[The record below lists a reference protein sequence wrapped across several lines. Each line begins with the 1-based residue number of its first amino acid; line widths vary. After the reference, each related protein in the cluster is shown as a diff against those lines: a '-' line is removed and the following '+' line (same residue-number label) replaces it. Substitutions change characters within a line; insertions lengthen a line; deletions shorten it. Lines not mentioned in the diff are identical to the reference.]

1 MERLQKV
8 IASTGYCSR
17 RKAEELIKEGKV
29 MVDDRGS
36 TWAKP
41 GTAKHYVNADLTYS
55 KEKNPNATSHWEV
68 PAQEN
73 YKSQVAQ
80 EIEDYI
86 KRM

>member
-1 MERLQKV
+1 
-8 IASTGYCSR
+8 
-17 RKAEELIKEGKV
+17 

-55 KEKNPNATSHWEV
+55 KEKNPGATSHWEV